1 VAAPLLLPTDGTSRA
16 SIDATGIDGLS
27 TGLRDSSYG
36 RAWGPGSAILEL
48 SVPEGYSV
56 RTYSDR
62 RIAVFFRA
70 SGYRAVQR
78 GTSRALEIVT
88 WNRRDH
94 TRKGVGPC
102 STVGELQAAYGSTLK
117 PVAKNTINGQVY
129 GYTVGNSLF
138 FAVGPPPHPTR
149 VSSVALFADALPEA
163 SYDALSSP
171 PCT

>member
-1 VAAPLLLPTDGTSRA
+1 M
-16 SIDATGIDGLS
+16 
-27 TGLRDSSYG
+27 
-36 RAWGPGSAILEL
+36 GPGSAILEL

-62 RIAVFFRA
+62 KIAVFYRA

-88 WNRRDH
+88 WNRRDR

-102 STVGELQAAYGSTLK
+102 STVGELQAAYGSALK

-138 FAVGPPPHPTR
+138 FAVGSPPHPTR
-149 VSSVALFADALPEA
+149 VSSVALFADGLPEA